1 MKLIFMG
8 TPDLAAACLSGLLDG
23 GYTVTAAV
31 TQADRPRG
39 RGYALTPPPVK
50 ELAMARGI
58 PVWQPTDLRA
68 PEFLAQIREAAP
80 DAIVVVAYGRILPPA
95 LLDCPRLGC
104 INLHASLLPR
114 YRGAAPIQR
123 AIMNGETETGLTTM
137 HMAEGLDTGDMILSE
152 RLAIRP
158 EDNFGTLHDRMA
170 VCGGPLLCRT
180 LAMLATGTAPRLV
193 QDEAKASYAAK
204 IRKEDCALD
213 FRRSAS
219 ELDCHIRGLSPA
231 PLAFCHRPDGRM
243 LKILRAEPTEGSG
256 KPGEVLALSDRRE
269 GSITVACG
277 TGALRIREVVPEG
290 KGRMRAADYVRGRQ
304 IREKEVLY

>member
-158 EDNFGTLHDRMA
+158 GDNFGTLHDRMA

>member
-68 PEFLAQIREAAP
+68 PEFLAQIREMAP

-277 TGALRIREVVPEG
+277 TGALRIRELVPEG

>member
-277 TGALRIREVVPEG
+277 TGALRIRELVPEG

>member
-1 MKLIFMG
+1 
-8 TPDLAAACLSGLLDG
+8 
-23 GYTVTAAV
+23 
-31 TQADRPRG
+31 
-39 RGYALTPPPVK
+39 
-50 ELAMARGI
+50 
-58 PVWQPTDLRA
+58 
-68 PEFLAQIREAAP
+68 
-80 DAIVVVAYGRILPPA
+80 
-95 LLDCPRLGC
+95 
-104 INLHASLLPR
+104 
-114 YRGAAPIQR
+114 
-123 AIMNGETETGLTTM
+123 
-137 HMAEGLDTGDMILSE
+137 
-152 RLAIRP
+152 
-158 EDNFGTLHDRMA
+158 
-170 VCGGPLLCRT
+170 
-180 LAMLATGTAPRLV
+180 MLATGTAPRLV

>member
-58 PVWQPTDLRA
+58 PVWQPTDLRS

>member
-304 IREKEVLY
+304 IQEKEVLY

>member
-158 EDNFGTLHDRMA
+158 GDNFGTLHDRMA

-256 KPGEVLALSDRRE
+256 KPGEVLALLASSQRVLLIPRQQARQVRSRPAKGDR
-269 GSITVACG
+269 T
-277 TGALRIREVVPEG
+277 
-290 KGRMRAADYVRGRQ
+290 
-304 IREKEVLY
+304 

>member
-231 PLAFCHRPDGRM
+231 PLAFCHRADGRM

-277 TGALRIREVVPEG
+277 TGALRIRELVPEG

>member
-68 PEFLAQIREAAP
+68 PEFLTQIREAAP

>member
-1 MKLIFMG
+1 MG

-304 IREKEVLY
+304 IQEKEVLY

>member
-204 IRKEDCALD
+204 IRKEDCTLD